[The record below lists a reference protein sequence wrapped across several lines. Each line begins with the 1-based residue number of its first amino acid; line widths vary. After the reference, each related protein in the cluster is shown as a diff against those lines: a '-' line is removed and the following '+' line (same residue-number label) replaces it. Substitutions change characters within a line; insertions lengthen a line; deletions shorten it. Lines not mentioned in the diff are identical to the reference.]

1 MSIANPETKS
11 IHALLSENEAL
22 FHIPAYQ
29 REYSWQNIQ
38 LEDLWDDLEEVLSD
52 DSEEHF
58 FGQIVTNTSENG
70 YEVIDGQQRL
80 ITSTLLLAA
89 IRDVAKKFTSDQ
101 KFSSQLSEDE
111 RYSARRKVDDIQENY
126 LLASNLKT
134 PILTLPDENDVAS
147 FFTDLLIKGRIVESD
162 NQTEKNL
169 RNAYLFL
176 KKHVSQYI
184 AKKESE
190 NLGVPQ
196 QLKRLENLIQVFT
209 KRFKVILIN
218 TASTKDGFVIF
229 ETLNARGKSLE
240 EADLLKNLLLGFL
253 SDDEES
259 ANSKWERIFTTLNRD
274 SNETSRYIRAY
285 WAFNVGLVNKDKL
298 FRAMRKSN
306 QLQNSSDAQK
316 VLEELAKYVG
326 IYYGLLKGLK
336 SRFKDQELADLV
348 DTASVLVKTFHPV
361 VLAMYERSFKESDVR
376 KVLKKILSVYAVNI
390 FILGEVANDLEKDLV
405 KVSRGIK
412 TGIIANVEEIN
423 KKLDEIEKKEQAILT
438 LPVWNRDKWTQN
450 QSRNTNQGHV
460 FLLAELLAAQPDET
474 ISSYELFKGNGNPKY
489 RLIRLANLDQLASD
503 AAYINKFG
511 NYTLLEKKINWN
523 EEWSL
528 EEKADHLM
536 RSKIINNRLMAPK
549 FSQWN
554 ADIINNRTKQFVG
567 NMRAIW

>member
-147 FFTDLLIKGRIVESD
+147 FFTDLLIKGQIVESD

-361 VLAMYERSFKESDVR
+361 VLAMYDRSFKESDVR

-503 AAYINKFG
+503 AAYINKFW

-549 FSQWN
+549 FSQWD

>member
-80 ITSTLLLAA
+80 ITSTLLLAS

-259 ANSKWERIFTTLNRD
+259 ANSKWERIFTTLNRN

-316 VLEELAKYVG
+316 VLEELAKYVE

-361 VLAMYERSFKESDVR
+361 VLAMYDRSFKESDVR

-412 TGIIANVEEIN
+412 TGILANVEEIN

-438 LPVWNRDKWTQN
+438 LPVWNRDKWTKN

-474 ISSYELFKGNGNPKY
+474 ISSYDLFKGNGNPKY

-536 RSKIINNRLMAPK
+536 KSKIINNRLMAPK

-554 ADIINNRTKQFVG
+554 ADLINNRTKQFVG

>member
-147 FFTDLLIKGRIVESD
+147 FFTDLLIKGQIVESD

-361 VLAMYERSFKESDVR
+361 VLAMYDRSFKESDVR

-503 AAYINKFG
+503 AAYINKFW

>member
-361 VLAMYERSFKESDVR
+361 VLAMYDRSFKESDVR

-503 AAYINKFG
+503 TAYINKFG

>member
-316 VLEELAKYVG
+316 VLEELAKYVE

-361 VLAMYERSFKESDVR
+361 VLAMYDRSFKESDVR

>member
-1 MSIANPETKS
+1 M
-11 IHALLSENEAL
+11 
-22 FHIPAYQ
+22 
-29 REYSWQNIQ
+29 
-38 LEDLWDDLEEVLSD
+38 
-52 DSEEHF
+52 
-58 FGQIVTNTSENG
+58 
-70 YEVIDGQQRL
+70 
-80 ITSTLLLAA
+80 
-89 IRDVAKKFTSDQ
+89 
-101 KFSSQLSEDE
+101 
-111 RYSARRKVDDIQENY
+111 
-126 LLASNLKT
+126 
-134 PILTLPDENDVAS
+134 
-147 FFTDLLIKGRIVESD
+147 
-162 NQTEKNL
+162 
-169 RNAYLFL
+169 
-176 KKHVSQYI
+176 
-184 AKKESE
+184 
-190 NLGVPQ
+190 
-196 QLKRLENLIQVFT
+196 FT

-361 VLAMYERSFKESDVR
+361 VLAMYDRSFKESDVR

>member
-162 NQTEKNL
+162 NETEKNL

-259 ANSKWERIFTTLNRD
+259 ANSKWERIFTTLNRN

-316 VLEELAKYVG
+316 VLEELAKYVE

-361 VLAMYERSFKESDVR
+361 VLAMYDRSFKESDVR
-376 KVLKKILSVYAVNI
+376 KVLKKILIVYAVNI

-412 TGIIANVEEIN
+412 TGILANVEEIN

-536 RSKIINNRLMAPK
+536 KSKIINNRLMAPK

-554 ADIINNRTKQFVG
+554 ADLINNRTKQFVG

>member
-259 ANSKWERIFTTLNRD
+259 ANSKWERIFTTLNRN

-316 VLEELAKYVG
+316 VLEELAKYVE

-361 VLAMYERSFKESDVR
+361 VLAMYDRSFKESDVR

-412 TGIIANVEEIN
+412 TGILANVEEIN

-438 LPVWNRDKWTQN
+438 LPVWNRDKWTPN

-536 RSKIINNRLMAPK
+536 KSKIINNRLMAPK

-554 ADIINNRTKQFVG
+554 ADLINNRTKQFVG

>member
-285 WAFNVGLVNKDKL
+285 WAFNVGLV
-298 FRAMRKSN
+298 
-306 QLQNSSDAQK
+306 
-316 VLEELAKYVG
+316 
-326 IYYGLLKGLK
+326 
-336 SRFKDQELADLV
+336 
-348 DTASVLVKTFHPV
+348 T
-361 VLAMYERSFKESDVR
+361 
-376 KVLKKILSVYAVNI
+376 
-390 FILGEVANDLEKDLV
+390 
-405 KVSRGIK
+405 
-412 TGIIANVEEIN
+412 
-423 KKLDEIEKKEQAILT
+423 
-438 LPVWNRDKWTQN
+438 
-450 QSRNTNQGHV
+450 
-460 FLLAELLAAQPDET
+460 
-474 ISSYELFKGNGNPKY
+474 
-489 RLIRLANLDQLASD
+489 
-503 AAYINKFG
+503 
-511 NYTLLEKKINWN
+511 KINYS
-523 EEWSL
+523 E
-528 EEKADHLM
+528 
-536 RSKIINNRLMAPK
+536 
-549 FSQWN
+549 Q
-554 ADIINNRTKQFVG
+554 
-567 NMRAIW
+567 

>member
-126 LLASNLKT
+126 LLASNLKA

-259 ANSKWERIFTTLNRD
+259 ANSKWERIFTTLNRN

-316 VLEELAKYVG
+316 VLEELAKYVE

-361 VLAMYERSFKESDVR
+361 VLAMYDRSFKESDVR

-412 TGIIANVEEIN
+412 TGILANVEEIN

-474 ISSYELFKGNGNPKY
+474 ISSYELFKGNGNSKY

-536 RSKIINNRLMAPK
+536 KSKIINNRLMAPK

-554 ADIINNRTKQFVG
+554 ADLINNRIKQFVG

>member
-58 FGQIVTNTSENG
+58 FGQIVTNTSESG

-274 SNETSRYIRAY
+274 SNATSRYIRAY

-361 VLAMYERSFKESDVR
+361 VLAMYDRSFKESDVR

>member
-259 ANSKWERIFTTLNRD
+259 ANSKWERIFTTLNRN

-316 VLEELAKYVG
+316 VLEELAKYVE

-361 VLAMYERSFKESDVR
+361 VLAMYDRSFKESDVR

-412 TGIIANVEEIN
+412 TGILANVEEIN

-474 ISSYELFKGNGNPKY
+474 ISSYELFKGNGNSKY

-536 RSKIINNRLMAPK
+536 KSKIINNRLMAPK

-554 ADIINNRTKQFVG
+554 ADLINNRIKQFVG

>member
-11 IHALLSENEAL
+11 IHALLSENKAL

-147 FFTDLLIKGRIVESD
+147 FFTDLLIKGQIVESD

-361 VLAMYERSFKESDVR
+361 VLAMYDRSFKESDVR

-503 AAYINKFG
+503 AAYINKFW

>member
-80 ITSTLLLAA
+80 ITSTLLLAS

-259 ANSKWERIFTTLNRD
+259 ANSKWERIFTTLNRN

-316 VLEELAKYVG
+316 VLEELAKYVE

-361 VLAMYERSFKESDVR
+361 VLAMYDRSFKESDVR

-412 TGIIANVEEIN
+412 TGILANVEEIN

-438 LPVWNRDKWTQN
+438 LPVWNRDKWTKN

-474 ISSYELFKGNGNPKY
+474 ISS
-489 RLIRLANLDQLASD
+489 
-503 AAYINKFG
+503 
-511 NYTLLEKKINWN
+511 
-523 EEWSL
+523 
-528 EEKADHLM
+528 
-536 RSKIINNRLMAPK
+536 
-549 FSQWN
+549 
-554 ADIINNRTKQFVG
+554 
-567 NMRAIW
+567 

>member
-162 NQTEKNL
+162 NETEKNL

-259 ANSKWERIFTTLNRD
+259 ANSKWERIFTTLNRN

-316 VLEELAKYVG
+316 VLEELAKYVE

-361 VLAMYERSFKESDVR
+361 VLAMYDRSFKESDVR

-412 TGIIANVEEIN
+412 TGILANVEEIN

-536 RSKIINNRLMAPK
+536 KSKIINNRLMAPK

-554 ADIINNRTKQFVG
+554 ADLINNRTKQFVG

>member
-38 LEDLWDDLEEVLSD
+38 LEDLWDDLEEVMSD

-259 ANSKWERIFTTLNRD
+259 ANSKWERIFTTLNRN

-316 VLEELAKYVG
+316 VLEELAKYVE

-361 VLAMYERSFKESDVR
+361 VLAMYDRSFKESDVR

-412 TGIIANVEEIN
+412 TGILANVEEIN

-438 LPVWNRDKWTQN
+438 LPVWNRDKWKQN

-536 RSKIINNRLMAPK
+536 KSKIINNRLMAPK

-554 ADIINNRTKQFVG
+554 ADLINNRTKQFVG

>member
-361 VLAMYERSFKESDVR
+361 VLAMYDRSFKESDVR

>member
-126 LLASNLKT
+126 LLAINLKT

-361 VLAMYERSFKESDVR
+361 VLAMYDRSFKESDVR

>member
-147 FFTDLLIKGRIVESD
+147 FFTDLLIKGQIVESD

-298 FRAMRKSN
+298 FREMRKSN

-361 VLAMYERSFKESDVR
+361 VLAMYDRSFKESDVR

-503 AAYINKFG
+503 AAYINKFW

>member
-306 QLQNSSDAQK
+306 QLQNSSDAEK

-361 VLAMYERSFKESDVR
+361 VLAMYDRSFKESDVR

>member
-58 FGQIVTNTSENG
+58 FGQIVANTSENG

-361 VLAMYERSFKESDVR
+361 VLAMYDRSFKESDVR

>member
-218 TASTKDGFVIF
+218 TASTKDGFVIL

-361 VLAMYERSFKESDVR
+361 VLAMYDRSFKESDVR

>member
-58 FGQIVTNTSENG
+58 FGQIVTNTSESG

-361 VLAMYERSFKESDVR
+361 VLAMYDRSFKESDVR

>member
-147 FFTDLLIKGRIVESD
+147 FFTDLLIKGQIVESD

-218 TASTKDGFVIF
+218 TASRKDGFVIF

-361 VLAMYERSFKESDVR
+361 VLAMYDRSFKESDVR

-503 AAYINKFG
+503 AAYINKFW

>member
-11 IHALLSENEAL
+11 MHALLSENEAL

-361 VLAMYERSFKESDVR
+361 VLAMYDRSFKESDVR

>member
-361 VLAMYERSFKESDVR
+361 VLAMYDRSFKESDVR

-460 FLLAELLAAQPDET
+460 FSLAELLAAQPDET

>member
-147 FFTDLLIKGRIVESD
+147 FFIDLLIKGRIVESD

-361 VLAMYERSFKESDVR
+361 VLAMYDRSFKESDVR